1 MTEPRTIV
9 SIDIGTTKICTL
21 VAEGNASSSLRIIG
35 VGVSPSRGMR
45 KGVVVNVQEA
55 TEAIAS
61 SVVKAERLSGC
72 TIDSA
77 YISLGGSH
85 IQGVNSRGV
94 VAISRSERGITQQDI
109 DRALDAARAI
119 AIPQSREILHAIP
132 RGFMVDGQD
141 GVKNP
146 VGMQGIRLEVEAHLV
161 TASRSA
167 VSNVARCVREA
178 GIDIDDLIL
187 QPLAS
192 GEAVLTEAERE
203 MGVVLADIGGGTTD
217 LAFFLDG
224 SIWHSVVLPTGGEF
238 VTKDVA
244 VGLRTPFATAEDLKI
259 QYGHAQTSSVLGD
272 ETIEVMSFGDEPRQR
287 ISRLH
292 LTDIIEA
299 RVEEIF
305 RLIQRETKRLG
316 YDGLLAAGVVLC
328 GGTSNLPGMTDLGRD
343 TLSLPVRVGKPHDM
357 QGLTDVL
364 EDPAYATAVGL
375 LLWGQR
381 QAPSTPPPRRTDGLG
396 KLWQRIRQVL
406 TIFLPG

>member
-21 VAEGNASSSLRIIG
+21 VAEANENTSLRIIG
-35 VGVSPSRGMR
+35 VGVSASRGMR

-61 SVVKAERLSGC
+61 SVAKAERLSGC
-72 TIDSA
+72 KVTSA
-77 YISLGGSH
+77 YISIGGSH

-94 VAISRSERGITQQDI
+94 VAISRSERGISQHDI

-119 AIPQSREILHAIP
+119 AIPQSREILHTIP
-132 RGFMVDGQD
+132 RGFVVDGQD
-141 GVKNP
+141 GVRNP
-146 VGMQGIRLEVEAHLV
+146 IGMQGIRLEVEAHII
-161 TASRSA
+161 TASKSS
-167 VSNVARCVREA
+167 VSNLARCVKEA
-178 GIDIDDLIL
+178 GIEIDDIIL
-187 QPLAS
+187 QPLVS
-192 GEAVLTEAERE
+192 GEAVLTDAERE

-217 LAFFLDG
+217 LAFFLEG
-224 SIWHSVVLPTGGEF
+224 SIWHTVVLPTGGEF

-259 QYGHAQTSSVLGD
+259 QYGHAQTSSILTD
-272 ETIEVMSFGDEPRQR
+272 ETIEVMSFGDEPRQM
-287 ISRLH
+287 ISRLQ

-305 RLIQRETKRLG
+305 RLVLRETKRLG

-328 GGTSNLPGMTDLGRD
+328 GGTANLPGIKELGRD
-343 TLSLPVRVGKPHDM
+343 TLSLPVRVGKPHDL

-381 QAPSTPPPRRTDGLG
+381 HRPRSTSTGQPDFWRQ
-396 KLWQRIRQVL
+396 LWQRLRQVV
-406 TIFLPG
+406 TIFLPE